1 MRQAY
6 DYWQNQPGNC
16 RLGTVAGRGFT
27 SPSTLEPQ
35 TFLTASAVLQQPVN
49 RQLCPPVDIT
59 TLRKACWSFA
69 QITKPTQTPY
79 SLTGCLSE
87 PPFSQFGSPA
97 FEQKQLWLLQSC
109 FCPGV
114 TTAAQQ
120 QALFAPGCPPV
131 VARVVQAGRQQCW
144 ERRRNC
150 PTKAADI
157 ARAIAVALAVP
168 TPLAPQLSASPTHAC
183 PLHHISRKAL

>member
-1 MRQAY
+1 MLVTRTDHKAHS
-6 DYWQNQPGNC
+6 D
-16 RLGTVAGRGFT
+16 
-27 SPSTLEPQ
+27 SI
-35 TFLTASAVLQQPVN
+35 LTHWLS
-49 RQLCPPVDIT
+49 
-59 TLRKACWSFA
+59 
-69 QITKPTQTPY
+69 
-79 SLTGCLSE
+79 SE
-87 PPFSQFGSPA
+87 PAFSQFGSPA
-97 FEQKQLWLLQSC
+97 FEHGQLWLLQSC

-144 ERRRNC
+144 ERRNC

-168 TPLAPQLSASPTHAC
+168 SPLAPQLSASPTLAC
-183 PLHHISRKAL
+183 LPPTTHPFFSSAAPPFTVATRSAASAASTV